1 MITIINYGA
10 GNLFSVEKAFAAL
23 GAKVR
28 VSGKA
33 DDILASDKI
42 VLPGVGAF
50 GDCMMQLKT
59 SGLIPAIR
67 ECIDRKAP
75 LLGVCVGL
83 QILFAGSE
91 ESSGVEGLGFLDGC
105 VQKISAPHEKI
116 PHMGW
121 NALDIAQ
128 AHRDNGLFVGVPQ
141 GSYVYFV
148 HSYHAVPAELSIIS
162 STCFYGEKITA
173 SISAGN
179 IMATQFHPE
188 KSGDTGLKV
197 IQNFIRNG
205 QEGSR

>member
-23 GAKVR
+23 GAEVR
-28 VSGKA
+28 VSSRSE
-33 DDILASDKI
+33 DILSADQV

-50 GDCMMQLKT
+50 GDCMKQLKA
-59 SGLIPAIR
+59 SGLIPAIK
-67 ECIDRKAP
+67 ESIAHEVP
-75 LLGVCVGL
+75 LLGICVGL
-83 QILFAGSE
+83 QILFEGSD
-91 ESSGVEGLGFLDGC
+91 ESSGVEGLNLLRGH
-105 VQKISAPHEKI
+105 VHKISAPHEKI

-148 HSYHAVPAELSIIS
+148 HSYHAVPEDKDIVS
-162 STCFYGEKITA
+162 STCFYGEEITA

-179 IMATQFHPE
+179 HMATHFKPE
-188 KSGDTGLKV
+188 LSGDSGLNI
-197 IQNFIRNG
+197 IQSLICHG

>member
-50 GDCMMQLKT
+50 GDCMKQLKA

-67 ECIDRKAP
+67 ECVDRKMP

-83 QILFAGSE
+83 QILFAGSA
-91 ESSGVEGLGFLDGC
+91 ESFGVEGLGFLDGC

-148 HSYHAVPAELSIIS
+148 HSYHAVPEDKDIIS
-162 STCFYGEKITA
+162 STCFYGEGIIA

-188 KSGDTGLKV
+188 KSGDIGLNI
-197 IQNFIRNG
+197 IQNFIRHG

>member
-23 GAKVR
+23 GADVR

-33 DDILASDKI
+33 DEILASDKI

-50 GDCMMQLKT
+50 GDCMMQLKA

-67 ECIDRKAP
+67 ECVDRKTP

-91 ESSGVEGLGFLDGC
+91 ESSGVEGLAFLDGC
-105 VQKISAPHEKI
+105 VRKISAPHEKI

-128 AHRDNGLFVGVPQ
+128 AHRDNGLFVGIPQ

-148 HSYHAVPAELSIIS
+148 HSYHAVPEDKDIVS
-162 STCFYGEKITA
+162 STCFYGEEITA

-188 KSGDTGLKV
+188 KSGDMGLNI
-197 IQNFIRNG
+197 IQNFIRHG

>member
-50 GDCMMQLKT
+50 GDCMKQLKA

-67 ECIDRKAP
+67 E
-75 LLGVCVGL
+75 CVGL

-105 VQKISAPHEKI
+105 VRKISAPHEKI

-148 HSYHAVPAELSIIS
+148 HSYHAVPEDKDIVS
-162 STCFYGEKITA
+162 STCFYGEEITA
-173 SISAGN
+173 SISAEN

-188 KSGDTGLKV
+188 KSGDIGLNI
-197 IQNFIRNG
+197 IQNFICHG

>member
-1 MITIINYGA
+1 MVTIINYGA

-23 GAKVR
+23 GAEVR
-28 VSGKA
+28 VSSRSE
-33 DDILASDKI
+33 DILTADQV

-50 GDCMMQLKT
+50 GDCMKQLKA
-59 SGLIPAIR
+59 SGLIPAIKESIAR
-67 ECIDRKAP
+67 EVP
-75 LLGVCVGL
+75 LLGICVGL
-83 QILFAGSE
+83 QILFEGSD
-91 ESSGVEGLGFLDGC
+91 ESSGVEGLNLLRGH
-105 VQKISAPHEKI
+105 VHKISAQHEKI

-148 HSYHAVPAELSIIS
+148 HSYHAVPEDKDIVS
-162 STCFYGEKITA
+162 STCFYGEEITA

-188 KSGDTGLKV
+188 KSGDIGLNI
-197 IQNFIRNG
+197 IQNFICHG

>member
-1 MITIINYGA
+1 M
-10 GNLFSVEKAFAAL
+10 FSVEKAFAAL
-23 GAKVR
+23 GAEVR

-33 DDILASDKI
+33 DDILSSDKI

-50 GDCMMQLKT
+50 GDCMKQLKA
-59 SGLIPAIR
+59 SELIPAIQ
-67 ECIDRKAP
+67 ECVDRGVP
-75 LLGVCVGL
+75 LLGICVGL
-83 QILFAGSE
+83 QILFSGSE
-91 ESSGVEGLGFLDGC
+91 ESFGIEGLGLLRGH
-105 VQKISAPHEKI
+105 VRKISAPNEKI

-121 NALDIAQ
+121 NALDISE
-128 AHRDNGLFVGVPQ
+128 AHRDKGLFKNVPQ
-141 GSYVYFV
+141 APYVYFV

>member
-23 GAKVR
+23 GAEVR
-28 VSGKA
+28 VSSRSE
-33 DDILASDKI
+33 DILSADQV

-50 GDCMMQLKT
+50 GDCMKQLKA
-59 SGLIPAIR
+59 SGLIPAIK
-67 ECIDRKAP
+67 ESIAHEVP
-75 LLGVCVGL
+75 LLGICVGL
-83 QILFAGSE
+83 QILFEGSD
-91 ESSGVEGLGFLDGC
+91 ESSGVEGLNLLRGH
-105 VQKISAPHEKI
+105 VHKISAQHEKI

-148 HSYHAVPAELSIIS
+148 HSYHAVPEDKDIVS
-162 STCFYGEKITA
+162 STCFYGEEITA

-188 KSGDTGLKV
+188 KSGDIGLNI
-197 IQNFIRNG
+197 IQNFICHG